1 LIGSKSISNIFCR
14 VFGRITVS
22 TYPENA
28 YGELRHMIDLQFN
41 GLFGL
46 LILIA
51 DIYAIVKTVQ
61 SNAETLTKV
70 LWIVVILFL
79 PLLGVILWY
88 FFGPRG

>member
-1 LIGSKSISNIFCR
+1 ML
-14 VFGRITVS
+14 
-22 TYPENA
+22 
-28 YGELRHMIDLQFN
+28 DLQFN

-88 FFGPRG
+88 FLRPARIISPNIV

>member
-1 LIGSKSISNIFCR
+1 
-14 VFGRITVS
+14 
-22 TYPENA
+22 
-28 YGELRHMIDLQFN
+28 MIDLQFN

-79 PLLGVILWY
+79 PILGLILWY

>member
-1 LIGSKSISNIFCR
+1 ML
-14 VFGRITVS
+14 
-22 TYPENA
+22 
-28 YGELRHMIDLQFN
+28 DLQFN

>member
-1 LIGSKSISNIFCR
+1 
-14 VFGRITVS
+14 
-22 TYPENA
+22 
-28 YGELRHMIDLQFN
+28 MIDLQFN

-79 PLLGVILWY
+79 PVLGLILWY

>member
-1 LIGSKSISNIFCR
+1 ML
-14 VFGRITVS
+14 
-22 TYPENA
+22 
-28 YGELRHMIDLQFN
+28 DLQFN

-46 LILIA
+46 IILIA

-79 PLLGVILWY
+79 PILGLILWY

>member
-1 LIGSKSISNIFCR
+1 ML
-14 VFGRITVS
+14 
-22 TYPENA
+22 
-28 YGELRHMIDLQFN
+28 DLQVN

-61 SNAETLTKV
+61 SNADTLTKV
-70 LWIVVILFL
+70 LWIVAILFL
-79 PLLGVILWY
+79 PILGVILWY

>member
-1 LIGSKSISNIFCR
+1 
-14 VFGRITVS
+14 
-22 TYPENA
+22 
-28 YGELRHMIDLQFN
+28 MIDLQFN

>member
-1 LIGSKSISNIFCR
+1 ML
-14 VFGRITVS
+14 
-22 TYPENA
+22 
-28 YGELRHMIDLQFN
+28 DLQVN

-61 SNAETLTKV
+61 SNADTLTKV
-70 LWIVVILFL
+70 LWIVAILFL
-79 PLLGVILWY
+79 PVLGVILWY